1 MVDDPGESEAF
12 FSFSIEKQR
21 LLFNLLLGFRP
32 LVTIIGYCAPSRFF
46 EFELS
51 TYK

>member
-1 MVDDPGESEAF
+1 MILEKVKL

-51 TYK
+51 MYK